1 LEILQISENCD
12 IADQFGARPQQR
24 VNEYSSLRVHVGELS
39 VVVCSVK
46 ELPYG
51 GVARALRL
59 QLLFDCHPFG
69 PPIKPRTFAGEAR
82 HIELSAVILVD
93 VAAVGSRK
101 LDPPFLVH
109 PDRVMSSE
117 HPANFVPSELKSRRS
132 TPFHFAPPCRRMVRQ
147 LGVGVK
153 REII

>member
-1 LEILQISENCD
+1 MCFCHELKRCDGCLNAKCRQTCCVIISERLAVDSSFELVKLPHLEILQISENCD

-69 PPIKPRTFAGEAR
+69 HRIKPRTFAGEAR

-93 VAAVGSRK
+93 
-101 LDPPFLVH
+101 
-109 PDRVMSSE
+109 
-117 HPANFVPSELKSRRS
+117 
-132 TPFHFAPPCRRMVRQ
+132 
-147 LGVGVK
+147 
-153 REII
+153 